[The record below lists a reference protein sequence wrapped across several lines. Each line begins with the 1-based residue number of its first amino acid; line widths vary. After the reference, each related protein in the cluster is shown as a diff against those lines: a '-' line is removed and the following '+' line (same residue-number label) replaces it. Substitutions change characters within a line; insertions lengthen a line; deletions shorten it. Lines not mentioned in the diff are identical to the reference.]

1 MLTKRIFACLCHNDG
16 PLARDGRSRTARE
29 PAEFKQSG
37 GEPHGEP
44 HGERSGQ
51 MSGAFRPASL
61 LGAAGTDVQSTLGA
75 VQRMGLN
82 LGTAVDTSVG
92 SSFLSLSL
100 VAATSLSAV
109 GVRYA
114 WTYGALTLVVA
125 LVLAIRAMAFE

>member
-37 GEPHGEP
+37 GEP